1 VFLQIVLNNCLNC
14 VSLLCSEALPYL
26 PSGMATPDES
36 GGLPPTA
43 TCSFGPFGRQTRQ
56 ELSMFDSHAM
66 CKLWIICVSFP
77 APALV

>member
-1 VFLQIVLNNCLNC
+1 VGFQIVVNNCLNMR

-26 PSGMATPDES
+26 PSGMATPNES
-36 GGLPPTA
+36 HRLSPNV
-43 TCSFGPFGRQTRQ
+43 TCSFGPFGRQTRH

-77 APALV
+77 PLG